1 MKSFFLKVNDL
12 LPKHKLN
19 VHVLAYV
26 KDERTNVFIVTFVL
40 TLIMSCQILQM
51 SIPFVG
57 AC

>member
-1 MKSFFLKVNDL
+1 VNDL

-19 VHVLAYV
+19 AHVLAYV
-26 KDERTNVFIVTFVL
+26 KDERTISTMIFAL

-51 SIPFVG
+51 SIPFIG